1 MGDEDLHWLAA
12 TEAASRIRSGT
23 LSPVA
28 YCEAILARVARQQP
42 RLNCF
47 AAVAAEQAMA
57 DAHAAQAAVRAGA
70 ALGPLHGVP
79 VHIKDLFDTAG
90 LRTAHGSVVFA
101 EHVPARDN
109 LLVARLKAAGA
120 IVLGK
125 TTTPEFGHK
134 GLTDSPLFG
143 ITRNPWN
150 TDCTSGGSSGGAA
163 AAVASG
169 QGPLGLGTDG
179 AGSIRIPAAAC
190 GVVGHKPTLGMV
202 PFEQTSDSFANYG
215 YAGPLARTVADCALM
230 TRVIAGPAPS
240 DPWTVHH
247 AAPQIDLAW
256 PDRRLDRLRVG
267 HIARMANPDVDPE
280 VAAATRTMLELLRG
294 QGALAEDCTEPVDWI
309 EQAGRILY
317 MGGQAA
323 SYGGYEA
330 AWGERLDASLRRFI
344 AEGRR
349 HSLVEYRHA
358 QFARTRLYRQV
369 QQLFDRYDLL
379 VTPTL
384 PVPCLPAR
392 FSVGEDWITVG
403 GQRTQSTR
411 LGWSA
416 CVYPFNLTGHPAL
429 TVPSGF
435 TRAGMPTGVQLVGP
449 WWADNALFRVA
460 SVIEALAPWAQ
471 HRPPDAPQYACA

>member
-1 MGDEDLHWLAA
+1 MDDEALHWLTASDAA
-12 TEAASRIRSGT
+12 ARIRGGT
-23 LSPVA
+23 LSPVR
-28 YCEAILARVARQQP
+28 YCEAILARVHALQP

-47 AAVAAEQAMA
+47 ATVATEQALA
-57 DAHAAQAAVRAGA
+57 DAHAAEAALHNGA

-90 LRTAHGSVVFA
+90 LRTAHGSAVFA

-109 LLVARLKAAGA
+109 VLVARLKAAGA
-120 IVLGK
+120 IVIGK
-125 TTTPEFGHK
+125 TNTPEFGHK
-134 GLTDSPLFG
+134 GLTDSPTFG
-143 ITRNPWN
+143 ITRNPWQ
-150 TDCTSGGSSGGAA
+150 TEHTSGGSSGGAA

-179 AGSIRIPAAAC
+179 AGSIRIPAATC

-215 YAGPLARTVADCALM
+215 YAGAITRSISDCALM
-230 TRVIAGPAPS
+230 TRVIAGPTAA
-240 DPWTVHH
+240 DPWSVHH
-247 AAPQIDLAW
+247 APPQIDLAW
-256 PDRRLDRLRVG
+256 PQQGLHGLRVG
-267 HIARMANPDVDPE
+267 YIAQMANPGVDPD
-280 VAAATRTMLELLRG
+280 VAQAMQSMLDLLRR
-294 QGALAEDCTEPVDWI
+294 QGAVVEDCTEPVDWI
-309 EQAGRILY
+309 EAAGRIMY

-330 AWGERLDASLRRFI
+330 EWGDRLDASLRRFI

-349 HSLVEYRHA
+349 HTLVEYRHA

-369 QQLFDRYDLL
+369 QQLFDRYDIL

-384 PVPCLPAR
+384 PIPGLPAR
-392 FSVGEDWITVG
+392 FSVGEDWIAIG
-403 GQRTQSTR
+403 RERTQSTR

-429 TVPSGF
+429 TLPAGF
-435 TRAGMPTGVQLVGP
+435 SQGGLPIGLQLVGR
-449 WWADNALFRVA
+449 WWADNELFRIG
-460 SVIEALAPWAQ
+460 SVVEAHAPWAQ
-471 HRPPDAPQYACA
+471 HRPPEARQQTI

>member
-1 MGDEDLHWLAA
+1 MAEELHWLPA
-12 TEAASRIRSGT
+12 TEAAARIRSGA

-28 YCEAILARVARQQP
+28 YTEAILARIAQQQP

-47 AAVAAEQAMA
+47 ATVAAEQALV
-57 DAHAAQAAVRAGA
+57 DARAAEKAVRDGG

-90 LRTAHGSVVFA
+90 LRTAHGSAVFA
-101 EHVPARDN
+101 EHVPTRDN
-109 LLVARLKAAGA
+109 VLVTRLKAAGA
-120 IVLGK
+120 IVIGK

-134 GLTDSPLFG
+134 GLTDSPTFG

-150 TDCTSGGSSGGAA
+150 PERTTGGSSGGAA

-190 GVVGHKPTLGMV
+190 GVVGHKPTLGLV

-215 YAGPLARTVADCALM
+215 YAGALARTVADCALM
-230 TRVIAGPAPS
+230 TGVIAGPTPA

-247 AAPQIDLAW
+247 VPPPIDTAW
-256 PDRRLDRLRVG
+256 PEQRLDGLRVG
-267 HIARMANPDVDPE
+267 YIAQMANLGVDPE
-280 VAAATRTMLELLRG
+280 VAEATRAMLALLRD
-294 QGALAEDCTEPVDWI
+294 QGALVEDCSEPVDWI
-309 EQAGRILY
+309 EQAGRVMY

-330 AWGERLDASLRRFI
+330 EWGDKLDASLRRFI

-349 HSLVEYRHA
+349 HSLIEYRHA

-369 QQLFDRYDLL
+369 QGLFDRYDLL
-379 VTPTL
+379 VSPTL
-384 PVPCLPAR
+384 PIPALPAQ
-392 FSVGEDWITVG
+392 FSVGEDWIDIG

-435 TRAGMPTGVQLVGP
+435 TRGGLPTGVQLVGR
-449 WWADNALFRVA
+449 WWADNELFRIG
-460 SVIEALAPWAQ
+460 SVIEARAPWAQ
-471 HRPPDAPQYACA
+471 RRPSEA